1 MIFVEGSAVK
11 DKFGNIFYVS
21 YYNDKF
27 EELYVIPKYYKKG
40 NTYVKINSKEE
51 LNEFL
56 KKLNYKLLCYSKYLR
71 RKTFILPLELIEI
84 YYDPIARLKEILWNA
99 KDEHERKVIRI
110 IEEIKIEGFK
120 DVENFGIEGSVLVS
134 LHNKNSDIDLVYYG
148 DFKEELYNVLIS
160 LREKGKTNPLGDSM
174 LKRLY
179 YEREFQKYMS
189 YNLFKQLEQRKV
201 CEGKF
206 LNTQYSIKMINRLLY
221 EEVKANKYFS
231 DTIEVINAK
240 NSYLFPSIYK
250 VKSLKDGSE
259 YDVINFRIRYMEL
272 LKEGEKAKIKGL
284 LELNEN
290 SKRLILIEK
299 NSYIRPILSI
309 I

>member
-1 MIFVEGSAVK
+1 M
-11 DKFGNIFYVS
+11 
-21 YYNDKF
+21 
-27 EELYVIPKYYKKG
+27 
-40 NTYVKINSKEE
+40 
-51 LNEFL
+51 
-56 KKLNYKLLCYSKYLR
+56 
-71 RKTFILPLELIEI
+71 
-84 YYDPIARLKEILWNA
+84 
-99 KDEHERKVIRI
+99 
-110 IEEIKIEGFK
+110 
-120 DVENFGIEGSVLVS
+120 VS

-221 EEVKANKYFS
+221 DEVKANKYFS